1 MESHSLSSNSKTIM
15 ILLALIMSQLVIQI
29 SSNNRLSN
37 QSKYTISHINEY
49 LCTGLFLIYH
59 PSRLLNSRITCRI
72 WWRRLCRI
80 SIRLPWCSS
89 RSRWWGWIPSCRCS
103 SSSSS
108 PWWEDRTPSWQIRC
122 PCKVKIHLTQWQEAS
137 KIWWVWVDSNSKWT
151 QVWGWEV
158 ECLLNSSNK
167 TSKRAILLIS
177 YESAYRASISYY
189 VFFP

>member
-1 MESHSLSSNSKTIM
+1 MASHSPSSNSKTIM
-15 ILLALIMSQLVIQI
+15 IPLALITSQLVIQI
-29 SSNNRLSN
+29 SNSNSNNSLSN
-37 QSKYTISHINEY
+37 QSKFTIYSNNEY

-59 PSRLLNSRITCRI
+59 PSRLFNSRTTCRT

-89 RSRWWGWIPSCRCS
+89 SSRWWEWIPSCRC

-122 PCKVKIHLTQWQEAS
+122 PCKAKIHLTQWQEAS

-167 TSKRAILLIS
+167 TSKRAILFIS
-177 YESAYRASISYY
+177 YESAFRASISY
-189 VFFP
+189 